1 MKGIPLCVRDQITTQ
16 LTLWAMKG
24 STRVPFKCIDTCKY
38 IQIVPRGRICKTYV
52 ALYDSGEG
60 LPIMP
65 FGNRLQTFH
74 RMIRKKHARNARC
87 SRVRAPT
94 PSPQLSHN
102 SRNQTITGDV
112 THDLIFRSRK
122 RYTTKRQRP
131 GPASLKKDA
140 LRIHCRTTLSPFPL
154 HLFVV
159 NRFVILRTAWA
170 K

>member
-1 MKGIPLCVRDQITTQ
+1 MCLSSASTPANTSKLCHVV
-16 LTLWAMKG
+16 G
-24 STRVPFKCIDTCKY
+24 SARP
-38 IQIVPRGRICKTYV
+38 
-52 ALYDSGEG
+52 ALHCMIGAG

-65 FGNRLQTFH
+65 FGNRLQTLH
-74 RMIRKKHARNARC
+74 TMIRKKHARNARC

-102 SRNQTITGDV
+102 SRNQTTTGDV